1 MSVKEQSIYSEYFNY
16 IDKYNTEYGEK
27 TIVLLQVG
35 AFFEIYGIQMND
47 KIVGSQIESIADICK
62 LNISSKSQKYNDS
75 RLWDTPLDSRALV
88 QNGTIVM
95 AGFRDYSIDKYIPLI
110 TDNGYTVAVYIQMKD
125 GKNVYRELDKVY
137 SAGTYISCDT
147 DTNSQISNNIMTIW
161 FDVFKSR
168 RNTTKKT
175 TGTLIY
181 GVSVVNIFTGQSSIF
196 QHETDNYINVTSF
209 DELERYISIYN
220 PSEVIIISPFD
231 ESTLQSII
239 QYSNILISTVHFLD
253 SRDETKTKIAKC
265 TNQKYLKE
273 LLTFFY
279 KEDTYDICQ
288 QFQQY
293 PLATQ
298 SFCYLLNFIQEHN
311 PNLNKKISIPE
322 FNNTSNRVI
331 LANHTLLQ
339 LNLINDASVD
349 SKKMGKLSS
358 VMSLLNKCCSPM
370 GRRLFQNNFTNPTFD
385 EEWLQIEYDMID
397 IILQDGNI
405 EMIDSLRKQM
415 QKIKDIDKISR
426 QLVLNKIYPRTIA
439 SLFSSLDHTQQMNIC
454 LYENHIITK
463 YLCSNIVND
472 DDINCSSLIERKIT
486 DVMSFLEKNLLIEE
500 CKSINS
506 MTTFTSN
513 IIQKGISKE
522 LDDVIYQY
530 ELSLSHFREIHK
542 IFNGFFRFHGV
553 NTGDTDYVKIHETE
567 KSGSMLQI
575 TNKRCTILK
584 TLLESAKHQVIP
596 IDEDLNISFNIDDIK
611 YVKATG
617 TNMEITFPV
626 LAKICKANLDYKIT
640 LNKLIGEAYLDVL
653 SKLEEK
659 HFEDIEQISSY
670 VARLDVLQSKA
681 YIAKNNNYCKPV
693 INTKLQKSGFNAE
706 NLRHCLIEHI
716 QQDEIY
722 VPNDISIGAEEN
734 SQDGVLL
741 YGTNAV
747 GKTSLIRSIG
757 VSIIMAQ
764 TGMYVPCSSFVYK
777 PYTAIYSRILG
788 NDNIFKGL
796 STFAVEMSELRVILK
811 MADENSLILGDELC
825 SGTETESALSIFVA
839 GLLELNK
846 RESSYIFATHFHEI
860 VSYDEIVSLHKLT
873 QMHMEVRYDRE
884 TDSLIYNRKLKEGS
898 GPRIYGLEVCKSL
911 HLDEEFLE
919 KAYEIRNK
927 YYPETRGILSNK
939 QSTYNAKKIRG
950 ICEMC
955 NKNMG
960 EEVHHLQHQEHA
972 NEDGFINSFHKNHK
986 ANLLT
991 VCEECHDTLHNTENN
1006 HKIIKKMKTTT
1017 GMKLI

>member
-1 MSVKEQSIYSEYFNY
+1 MAVNEQSIYSEYFSY
-16 IDKYNTEYGEK
+16 IDKYTTEYGEK

-35 AFFEIYGIQMND
+35 AFFEIYGIKKEN
-47 KIVGSQIESIADICK
+47 KIAGSQIEFVADICQ
-62 LNISSKSQKYNDS
+62 LNISPKAQSYNY
-75 RLWDTPLDSRALV
+75 
-88 QNGTIVM
+88 GTIVM
-95 AGFRDYSIDKYIPLI
+95 AGFRDYSIDKYIPLM
-110 TDNGYTVAVYIQMKD
+110 TDIGYTVAVYIQNKN
-125 GKNVYRELDKVY
+125 GKIITRELDKVY

-161 FDVFKSR
+161 FDVFKSC
-168 RNTTKKT
+168 RNTNQKSS
-175 TGTLIY
+175 GSLIY

-196 QHETDNYINVTSF
+196 QHETENYINVTSF

-231 ESTLQSII
+231 ESTLHSIM
-239 QYSNILISTVHFLD
+239 QYSNIQISTVHFLD
-253 SRDETKTKIAKC
+253 SRDETKNKISKC

-279 KEDTYDICQ
+279 KDDTYDICQ

-385 EEWLQIEYDMID
+385 EEWLQVEYDTID
-397 IILQDGNI
+397 IMLQDGNI
-405 EMIDSLRKQM
+405 EIIDLLRKQM
-415 QKIKDIDKISR
+415 LKLKDIDKISR
-426 QLVLNKIYPRTIA
+426 QLVLKKIYPRTIA
-439 SLFSSLDHTQQMNIC
+439 ALFSSLDHTQQMNVC
-454 LYENHIITK
+454 LYENQTITK
-463 YLCSNIVND
+463 YLCKNIIKDND
-472 DDINCSSLIERKIT
+472 NINCSSLIEQKIA
-486 DVMSFLEKNLLIEE
+486 DVMNFLEKNLLIEE
-500 CKSINS
+500 CRSINS
-506 MTTFTSN
+506 MTTFTTN
-513 IIQKGISKE
+513 IIQKGISKK
-522 LDDVIYQY
+522 LDNVIYQY
-530 ELSLSHFREIHK
+530 ELSLSHFNEINK
-542 IFNGFFRFHGV
+542 IFNGFFKFHGV
-553 NTGDTDYVKIHETE
+553 NTGDTDYVKVHETE
-567 KSGSMLQI
+567 KSGSTLQI
-575 TNKRCTILK
+575 TNKRCIILK
-584 TLLESAKHQVIP
+584 TLLESAKHQNIP
-596 IDEDLNISFNIDDIK
+596 VDEDLDISFNIDEIK

-617 TNMEITFPV
+617 TNMEITFPLLV
-626 LAKICKANLDYKIT
+626 KICKANLDYKII
-640 LNKLIGEAYLDVL
+640 LNKLIGDTYLDIL
-653 SKLEEK
+653 SKIEEK
-659 HFEDIEQISSY
+659 YFEDIEQISSY
-670 VARLDVLQSKA
+670 VAKLDVLQSKA
-681 YIAKNNNYCKPV
+681 YIAKKNNYCKPV
-693 INTKLQKSGFNAE
+693 INTNLPKSGFSAE

-716 QQDEIY
+716 QQAEIY
-722 VPNDISIGAEEN
+722 VPNDISMGAAEK

-846 RESSYIFATHFHEI
+846 RKSSYIFATHFHEI
-860 VSYDEIVSLHKLT
+860 VSYDEIISLQKLT

-884 TDSLIYNRKLKEGS
+884 LDSLVYDRKLKKGS

-911 HLDEEFLE
+911 HLDAQFLE

-991 VCEECHDTLHNTENN
+991 VCEECHDTLHNAEHNN
-1006 HKIIKKMKTTT
+1006 KVIVKKKTSN

>member
-1 MSVKEQSIYSEYFNY
+1 MTGNEQSIYSEYFSY
-16 IDKYNTEYGEK
+16 IDKYTTEYGAK
-27 TIVLLQVG
+27 TIVFLQVG
-35 AFFEIYGIQMND
+35 AFFEIYGIQKKD
-47 KIVGSQIESIADICK
+47 KIIGSQIEEVTDICK
-62 LNISSKSQKYNDS
+62 LNISTKTQQYDS
-75 RLWDTPLDSRALV
+75 G
-88 QNGTIVM
+88 NIVM
-95 AGFRDYSIDKYIPLI
+95 AGFRDYTIDKYISMI
-110 TDNGYTVAVYIQMKD
+110 TENGYTVAVYIQVKD
-125 GKNVYRELDKVY
+125 GKTVYRELDKVY
-137 SAGTYISCDT
+137 STGTYISCET
-147 DTNSQISNNIMTIW
+147 DTNTEISNNIMAIW
-161 FDVFKSR
+161 FDVFKPR
-168 RNTTKKT
+168 RNISKHS

-196 QHETDNYINVTSF
+196 QHDTENNINVTSF

-220 PSEVIIISPFD
+220 PSEIIIISPFD
-231 ESTLQSII
+231 EPILQSIM
-239 QYSNILISTVHFLD
+239 QYSNIKISTVHLLD
-253 SRDETKTKIAKC
+253 SRDETNTKIVKC
-265 TNQKYLKE
+265 TNQKYIKE

-279 KEDTYDICQ
+279 KEDTYDVCT
-288 QFQQY
+288 QFQEY
-293 PLATQ
+293 TVATK

-311 PNLNKKISIPE
+311 PMLNKKINIPE

-339 LNLINDASVD
+339 LNIINDASLD

-358 VMSLLNKCCSPM
+358 VMSLLNKSCSPM
-370 GRRLFQNNFTNPTFD
+370 GRRLFQHNLTNPTFD
-385 EEWLQIEYDMID
+385 EEWLQVEYDMID
-397 IILQDGNI
+397 IVLQDDNI
-405 EMIDSLRKQM
+405 EIFDSFRKQIT
-415 QKIKDIDKISR
+415 KIKDIDKILR
-426 QLVLNKIYPRTIA
+426 QLVLKKIYPRTIFD
-439 SLFSSLDHTQQMNIC
+439 LFSSLDYIQQINVC
-454 LYENHIITK
+454 LYENQEITQ

-472 DDINCSSLIERKIT
+472 NNIDCSSLMDTKISS
-486 DVMSFLEKNLLIEE
+486 VMEFLEKNLLLEE

-506 MTTFTSN
+506 MTTFNNN
-513 IIQKGISKE
+513 IIQKGVSKK
-522 LDDVIYQY
+522 LDDAIDKY
-530 ELSLSHFREIHK
+530 ELSLSHFNEIHK
-542 IFNGFFRFHGV
+542 IFNGFFKFHNI
-553 NTGDTDYVKIHETE
+553 NTGDTDFVKVHETE
-567 KSGSMLQI
+567 KSGSTLQI

-584 TLLESAKHQVIP
+584 TLLESAKNQDIP
-596 IDEDLNISFNIDDIK
+596 VNEYLNISFNIDDIK

-617 TNMEITFPV
+617 TNMEITFP
-626 LAKICKANLDYKIT
+626 LLSKICKDNLNYKMI
-640 LNKLIGEAYLDVL
+640 LNKLIGDTYLDVL
-653 SKLEEK
+653 TKLEDTY
-659 HFEDIEQISSY
+659 FTNIEDISSY
-670 VARLDVLQSKA
+670 IAKLDVLQSKA
-681 YIAKNNNYCKPV
+681 YTAKKNNYCKPV
-693 INTKLQKSGFNAE
+693 INTNLQKSGFIAE
-706 NLRHCLIEHI
+706 NIRHCLIEHI
-716 QQDEIY
+716 QQDELY
-722 VPNDISIGAEEN
+722 VPNNISIGTEEN

-764 TGMYVPCSSFVYK
+764 TGMYVPCSSFIYK

-839 GLLELNK
+839 GLIEFNK

-860 VSYDEIVSLHKLT
+860 VSYDEIISLQKLT

-884 TDSLIYNRKLKEGS
+884 LDSLVYDRKLKKGS

-955 NKNMG
+955 KKNMG

-991 VCEECHDTLHNTENN
+991 VCEECHDTLHNAEHNN
-1006 HKIIKKMKTTT
+1006 KVMVKKKTSK